1 MIILIIFTFDQ
12 ICFHVIKIVFLALS
26 KVTMNYFIHLH
37 NCYELLQLSLYLKL
51 KINFFNFVTNSIIN
65 SIIIYVIYLGGLD
78 MIQIYKS
85 IGENNPSL
93 KSLDNLEPGSWI
105 NIIAPSDEELILISK
120 KTGVPLSF
128 LKAPLDDEETSRI
141 DIEENCLLVIVD
153 IPFTEMEDNSLTY
166 DTYPLAIIHTEKQII
181 TVCLKNSRILTD
193 FINGKVKSF
202 FTFKKSRFILQI
214 LSKISNSYLVYLR
227 QIDKKSLMIE
237 KRLHKS
243 MKNRELIQLHSLE
256 KSLVYFSTS
265 LKANEITL
273 EKMLK
278 LDIMQKYEE
287 DQDVLEDVI
296 IENKQAIEMTEIY
309 SNILASTMDFFASV
323 ISNNL
328 NIVMKVLASVTILM
342 AIPTVIGGIFGMN
355 FIRMPL
361 INNEYGFEITMIIT
375 LVLTFG
381 TAYLLYKK
389 DMFT

>member
-1 MIILIIFTFDQ
+1 
-12 ICFHVIKIVFLALS
+12 
-26 KVTMNYFIHLH
+26 
-37 NCYELLQLSLYLKL
+37 
-51 KINFFNFVTNSIIN
+51 
-65 SIIIYVIYLGGLD
+65 

-85 IGENNPSL
+85 ISEENNTL
-93 KSLDNLEPGSWI
+93 KTLDSIENGSWI

-120 KTGVPLSF
+120 KTNVPLEF

-141 DIEENCLLVIVD
+141 DIEDNCLLVIVD

-166 DTYPLAIIHTEKQII
+166 DTYPLAIIHTDKQLI

-202 FTFKKSRFILQI
+202 YTFKKSRFILQI
-214 LSKISNSYLVYLR
+214 LSKISSSYLIYLR

-243 MKNRELIQLHSLE
+243 MKNRELVQLHSLE

-265 LKANEITL
+265 LKANEVTL

-278 LDIMQKYEE
+278 LEIMQKYEE
-287 DQDVLEDVI
+287 DKDVLEDVI

-355 FIRMPL
+355 FVKMPL
-361 INNEYGFEITMIIT
+361 LDHPQGFEITVIFTFI
-375 LVLTFG
+375 LTFG
-381 TAYLLYKK
+381 TAYILYKK
-389 DMFT
+389 GMFS

>member
-1 MIILIIFTFDQ
+1 
-12 ICFHVIKIVFLALS
+12 
-26 KVTMNYFIHLH
+26 
-37 NCYELLQLSLYLKL
+37 
-51 KINFFNFVTNSIIN
+51 
-65 SIIIYVIYLGGLD
+65 

-85 IGENNPSL
+85 INETDPTLKLLDTIEN
-93 KSLDNLEPGSWI
+93 GCWI
-105 NIIAPSDEELILISK
+105 NVVAPSDEELILISK
-120 KTGVPLSF
+120 RTSVPLEF

-141 DIEENCLLVIVD
+141 DFEDDITIVIVD

-166 DTYPLAIIHTEKQII
+166 DTYPLAIINSDNLLI
-181 TVCLKNSRILTD
+181 TVCLKNSKVLTD
-193 FINGKVKSF
+193 FINSKIKSF
-202 FTFKKSRFILQI
+202 YTFKKSRFILQV
-214 LSKISNSYLVYLR
+214 LNRVSTYYLLYLR

-278 LDIMQKYEE
+278 LELMQKYEE
-287 DQDVLEDVI
+287 DKDILEDVI

-342 AIPTVIGGIFGMN
+342 SIPTIIGGIFGMN
-355 FIRMPL
+355 
-361 INNEYGFEITMIIT
+361 IILPISET
-375 LVLTFG
+375 NPYAFPIVMLLTFG
-381 TAYLLYKK
+381 ICGIVAFVLYKK
-389 DMFT
+389 DMFN

>member
-1 MIILIIFTFDQ
+1 
-12 ICFHVIKIVFLALS
+12 
-26 KVTMNYFIHLH
+26 
-37 NCYELLQLSLYLKL
+37 
-51 KINFFNFVTNSIIN
+51 
-65 SIIIYVIYLGGLD
+65 

-85 IGENNPSL
+85 ANDIDPSL
-93 KSLDNLEPGSWI
+93 KILDNIEPGCWI
-105 NIIAPSDEELILISK
+105 NIVAPSEEELLLISK
-120 KTGVPLSF
+120 KTNVPLDF

-141 DIEENCLLVIVD
+141 DIEDDCVLVIVD

-166 DTYPLAIIHTEKQII
+166 DTDPLAIIHSEKYLI
-181 TVCLKNSRILTD
+181 TICLKNSRVLTD
-193 FINGKVKSF
+193 FINGRVKSF

-214 LSKISNSYLVYLR
+214 LNKISTYYLIYLR

-278 LDIMQKYEE
+278 LDIMQRYEE

-296 IENKQAIEMTEIY
+296 IENKQAIEMTDIY

-342 AIPTVIGGIFGMN
+342 SISTIIGGIFGMN
-355 FIRMPL
+355 VPL
-361 INNEYGFEITMIIT
+361 PFNMSDDPKAFWNLMIFTII
-375 LVLTFG
+375 LTG
-381 TAYLLYKK
+381 GAAILLYKK
-389 DMFT
+389 DMFK

>member
-1 MIILIIFTFDQ
+1 
-12 ICFHVIKIVFLALS
+12 
-26 KVTMNYFIHLH
+26 
-37 NCYELLQLSLYLKL
+37 
-51 KINFFNFVTNSIIN
+51 
-65 SIIIYVIYLGGLD
+65 
-78 MIQIYKS
+78 
-85 IGENNPSL
+85 
-93 KSLDNLEPGSWI
+93 
-105 NIIAPSDEELILISK
+105 
-120 KTGVPLSF
+120 
-128 LKAPLDDEETSRI
+128 
-141 DIEENCLLVIVD
+141 
-153 IPFTEMEDNSLTY
+153 MEDNSLTY

-202 FTFKKSRFILQI
+202 YSFKKSRFILQI
-214 LSKISNSYLVYLR
+214 LNRISNSYLIYLR

-342 AIPTVIGGIFGMN
+342 AIPTLIGGIFGMN
-355 FIRMPL
+355 FIKMPL
-361 INNEYGFEITMIIT
+361 INNEYGFEITMVIT

-381 TAYLLYKK
+381 AAYLLYKK
-389 DMFT
+389 DMFS

>member
-1 MIILIIFTFDQ
+1 
-12 ICFHVIKIVFLALS
+12 
-26 KVTMNYFIHLH
+26 
-37 NCYELLQLSLYLKL
+37 
-51 KINFFNFVTNSIIN
+51 
-65 SIIIYVIYLGGLD
+65 

-85 IGENNPSL
+85 ISEDNPSL
-93 KSLDNLEPGSWI
+93 KTLDNIEQGCWI
-105 NIIAPSDEELILISK
+105 NLIAPSDEELILISK
-120 KTGVPLSF
+120 KTNVPLSY

-141 DIEENCLLVIVD
+141 DSEDNCLLVIVD

-193 FINGKVKSF
+193 FINDKVKSF

-214 LSKISNSYLVYLR
+214 LNKVSSSYLLYLR

-278 LDIMQKYEE
+278 LDIIQKYSE
-287 DQDVLEDVI
+287 DKDVLEDVI

-342 AIPTVIGGIFGMN
+342 AIPTLIGGIWGMN
-355 FIRMPL
+355 FVKIPL
-361 INNEYGFEITMIIT
+361 SNHPHGFEITLAIT
-375 LVLTFG
+375 FVLTFG

-389 DMFT
+389 GMFS

>member
-1 MIILIIFTFDQ
+1 
-12 ICFHVIKIVFLALS
+12 
-26 KVTMNYFIHLH
+26 
-37 NCYELLQLSLYLKL
+37 
-51 KINFFNFVTNSIIN
+51 
-65 SIIIYVIYLGGLD
+65 

-85 IGENNPSL
+85 RSENDPSL
-93 KSLDNLEPGSWI
+93 KILDNLEQGCWI

-141 DIEENCLLVIVD
+141 DIEDGCVLVVVD

-166 DTYPLAIIHTEKQII
+166 DTYPLAIIHTEKQLI

-202 FTFKKSRFILQI
+202 YSFKKSRFILQI
-214 LSKISNSYLVYLR
+214 LNKISTYYLLYLR

-278 LDIMQKYEE
+278 LEIMQKYE
-287 DQDVLEDVI
+287 DDKDVLEDVI

-328 NIVMKVLASVTILM
+328 NIVMKILASVTILM

-355 FIRMPL
+355 FVEMPL
-361 INNEYGFEITMIIT
+361 LKNPSGFNITMIIT
-375 LVLTFG
+375 AVLTG
-381 TAYLLYKK
+381 VTAFILYKK
-389 DMFT
+389 GMFS

>member
-1 MIILIIFTFDQ
+1 
-12 ICFHVIKIVFLALS
+12 
-26 KVTMNYFIHLH
+26 
-37 NCYELLQLSLYLKL
+37 
-51 KINFFNFVTNSIIN
+51 
-65 SIIIYVIYLGGLD
+65 

-85 IGENNPSL
+85 ESELNSNL
-93 KSLDNLEPGSWI
+93 KTIDTIESGSWI
-105 NIIAPSDEELILISK
+105 NIVAPSDEELILISK
-120 KTGVPLSF
+120 KTGVSLDF
-128 LKAPLDDEETSRI
+128 LKAALDDEETSRI
-141 DIEENCLLVIVD
+141 DMENDSLLVIVD

-166 DTYPLAIIHTEKQII
+166 DTYPLAIIHTEKQLI
-181 TVCLKNSRILTD
+181 TVCLKNSKILTD
-193 FINGKVKSF
+193 FANEKVKSF
-202 FTFKKSRFILQI
+202 YTFKKSRFTLQI
-214 LSKISNSYLVYLR
+214 LNRISTYYLLYLR

-278 LDIMQKYEE
+278 LELMQKYEE
-287 DQDVLEDVI
+287 DKDVLEDVI

-342 AIPTVIGGIFGMN
+342 SIPTIMSGIYGMN
-355 FIRMPL
+355 ISYLPFSQ
-361 INNEYGFEITMIIT
+361 NEYSFHIVMGMT
-375 LVLTFG
+375 LGICAIVAFV
-381 TAYLLYKK
+381 LYKK
-389 DMFT
+389 DMFN

>member
-1 MIILIIFTFDQ
+1 
-12 ICFHVIKIVFLALS
+12 
-26 KVTMNYFIHLH
+26 
-37 NCYELLQLSLYLKL
+37 
-51 KINFFNFVTNSIIN
+51 
-65 SIIIYVIYLGGLD
+65 

-85 IGENNPSL
+85 ASENNPSL
-93 KSLDNLEPGSWI
+93 NVLDNIEPGCWI

-141 DIEENCLLVIVD
+141 DIEDNCLLVIVD

-166 DTYPLAIIHTEKQII
+166 DTYPLAIIHTDKQII

-193 FINGKVKSF
+193 FINGKIKSF

-214 LSKISNSYLVYLR
+214 LSRISNSYLIYLR

-375 LVLTFG
+375 LILTFG

-389 DMFT
+389 DMFS

>member
-1 MIILIIFTFDQ
+1 
-12 ICFHVIKIVFLALS
+12 
-26 KVTMNYFIHLH
+26 
-37 NCYELLQLSLYLKL
+37 
-51 KINFFNFVTNSIIN
+51 
-65 SIIIYVIYLGGLD
+65 
-78 MIQIYKS
+78 
-85 IGENNPSL
+85 
-93 KSLDNLEPGSWI
+93 
-105 NIIAPSDEELILISK
+105 
-120 KTGVPLSF
+120 
-128 LKAPLDDEETSRI
+128 
-141 DIEENCLLVIVD
+141 
-153 IPFTEMEDNSLTY
+153 
-166 DTYPLAIIHTEKQII
+166 
-181 TVCLKNSRILTD
+181 
-193 FINGKVKSF
+193 
-202 FTFKKSRFILQI
+202 
-214 LSKISNSYLVYLR
+214 
-227 QIDKKSLMIE
+227 MIE

-256 KSLVYFSTS
+256 KSVVYFSTS

-278 LDIMQKYEE
+278 LDLMQKYEE

-375 LVLTFG
+375 LILTFG

-389 DMFT
+389 DMFS